1 MQETMNEMLEVIKQT
16 NVELKENSIRLQ
28 QLAEKMGIVIDEQQ
42 IMKMGMKEINQRLD
56 VLLERFEDREQRHLK
71 VVH

>member
-1 MQETMNEMLEVIKQT
+1 MQETMNEMLEVNKQT

-42 IMKMGMKEINQRLD
+42 IMKMDMKEISQRLD
-56 VLLERFEDREQRHLK
+56 VLLERFEMREQRIK
-71 VVH
+71 VVK